1 MAPEPD
7 ADERTEA
14 YSLSSGL
21 IAVGF
26 EPVGRWFEAYLR
38 RKQHATSVSLRSS
51 GDNFDNLDDDIDDED
66 DSELSEDDKAF
77 LISLDSNEW
86 KKQDHYRVLGIADRF
101 STTEDEIKKAYR
113 KKVLLHHPDK
123 KGHRKKQFD
132 VPGLNHHEY
141 FTCITKAY
149 EILSN
154 SSTRRAYDSIDP
166 NFNDDVPTT
175 LKGDFFEVFKPVF
188 ERNARW
194 SVKSPVPSLG
204 DLKSSEE
211 HVNQFYMFWYDFESW
226 REYSYLD
233 DEDKDTAESREE
245 RRWMEKQNRRKRQA
259 RKKEELA
266 RIRLLVET
274 SYTNDPRIRNFAEER
289 KLRKLQEKKA
299 KEEALREKE
308 RLRLE
313 AEEAERKMKEKA
325 DLESKE
331 KAAKEKKEREKS
343 KKTVAKERKTIRQI
357 VKDNNYFVDSE
368 ENLVEELEKLER
380 TLDTLSLE
388 SLQLMRSLWENRSI
402 DELKNEYQKHVSFME
417 SQIKE
422 AEEKLKLDNSRQNP
436 SQEKISSQSGSK
448 VWSEDEMQLL
458 VKATVLF
465 PPGTASRWQVIANYI
480 NEHAVQS
487 QNRTAKQVIG
497 KAKSLQ
503 KMDPC
508 LKEDVNK
515 RAFEKLRKE
524 TSEKLA
530 VQPVGGVSLRDD
542 ESTEDS
548 QAWTSEEQ
556 KLLEQALKTFPAS
569 TPERWDKIAEAV
581 ATRSKKECIKRC
593 KVLIHFIRF
602 CLLWMKIEFR

>member
-1 MAPEPD
+1 
-7 ADERTEA
+7 
-14 YSLSSGL
+14 
-21 IAVGF
+21 
-26 EPVGRWFEAYLR
+26 
-38 RKQHATSVSLRSS
+38 
-51 GDNFDNLDDDIDDED
+51 
-66 DSELSEDDKAF
+66 
-77 LISLDSNEW
+77 
-86 KKQDHYRVLGIADRF
+86 
-101 STTEDEIKKAYR
+101 
-113 KKVLLHHPDK
+113 
-123 KGHRKKQFD
+123 
-132 VPGLNHHEY
+132 
-141 FTCITKAY
+141 
-149 EILSN
+149 
-154 SSTRRAYDSIDP
+154 
-166 NFNDDVPTT
+166 
-175 LKGDFFEVFKPVF
+175 
-188 ERNARW
+188 
-194 SVKSPVPSLG
+194 
-204 DLKSSEE
+204 
-211 HVNQFYMFWYDFESW
+211 
-226 REYSYLD
+226 
-233 DEDKDTAESREE
+233 
-245 RRWMEKQNRRKRQA
+245 
-259 RKKEELA
+259 
-266 RIRLLVET
+266 
-274 SYTNDPRIRNFAEER
+274 
-289 KLRKLQEKKA
+289 
-299 KEEALREKE
+299 
-308 RLRLE
+308 
-313 AEEAERKMKEKA
+313 
-325 DLESKE
+325 
-331 KAAKEKKEREKS
+331 
-343 KKTVAKERKTIRQI
+343 
-357 VKDNNYFVDSE
+357 
-368 ENLVEELEKLER
+368 LVEELEKLER

-593 KVLIHFIRF
+593 KELVERVKAKKSAQA
-602 CLLWMKIEFR
+602 MAAKMNQK